1 MRQKVNISVTPDTAE
16 RLKTYAWENHK
27 TVSQSITDW
36 IWSTKVENKQV
47 RGQMTMPLTVKK

>member
-1 MRQKVNISVTPDTAE
+1 LKQRVNISITPDTAE

-36 IWSTKVENKQV
+36 IWAANVKNTQV
-47 RGQMTMPLTVKK
+47 RGQMSVKDVLRK